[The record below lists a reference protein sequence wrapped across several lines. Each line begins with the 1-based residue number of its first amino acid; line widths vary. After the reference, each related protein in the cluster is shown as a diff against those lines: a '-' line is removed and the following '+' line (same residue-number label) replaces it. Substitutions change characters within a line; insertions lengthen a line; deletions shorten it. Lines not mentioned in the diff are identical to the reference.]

1 MAREYHFNT
10 VRMVFVRNDDNK
22 EDDEFYLDI
31 LADGVSTTKLTK
43 EQRGEVGT
51 FLAEFFK
58 DFNKQAIGAYEA
70 SNHRKACGSGDV

>member
-51 FLAEFFK
+51 FLAEFFR
-58 DFNKQAIGAYEA
+58 DFNKQAIEAYEA